1 MTYQV
6 DISAAQRVKVG
17 GVYELP
23 SGKFVQVLHAAH
35 GGLMVDVVSVRDMRA
50 LDSQR
55 MVLTAEFID
64 IYGCLCWTARQWVQ
78 RVADVAAEIEAVRLL
93 REKRELAAYQDVA
106 RAREIDAQ
114 HAANKIAEVA
124 QRAANRAVMRL
135 AA

>member
-23 SGKFVQVLHAAH
+23 SGKYVQVLHAAH

-50 LDSQR
+50 LDGQR

-64 IYGCLCWTARQWVQ
+64 LYGCLCWTARQWAR
-78 RVADVAAEIEAVRLL
+78 RVADVAAEIEAVRVL
-93 REKRELAAYQDVA
+93 REKREMAAYQDVA
-106 RAREIDAQ
+106 RARAIDAEY
-114 HAANKIAEVA
+114 AAKKVAELTE
-124 QRAANRAVMRL
+124 RATNRAIMRL